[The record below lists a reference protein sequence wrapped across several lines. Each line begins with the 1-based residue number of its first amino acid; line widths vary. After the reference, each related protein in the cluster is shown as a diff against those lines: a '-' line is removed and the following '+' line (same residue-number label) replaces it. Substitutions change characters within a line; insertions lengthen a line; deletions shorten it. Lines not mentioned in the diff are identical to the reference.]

1 MYRVP
6 PKTVDTSQYPLS
18 FICSH
23 INLLSDAWHCQ
34 TCSYLTVSTLDPSP
48 STSHSFHT
56 FIYFRS
62 LLKCHFLRRPF
73 LTTLFK
79 FKILP
84 YALLALL
91 LPLLLALLLSGTLC
105 CGCSP
110 FTLRVPLPPFV
121 PFSCL
126 GKLSCM
132 DYIHWAPL
140 HSGFLLNFA
149 SGRHQQGLEGEG
161 REGAFIPS
169 ASIPAGPRIG
179 KWLLSTSKATPPV
192 GHPSTSTALG
202 MIWDTAPSLGGG
214 SFLLFVVPGEF
225 LLSFS

>member
-1 MYRVP
+1 MYWVP

-34 TCSYLTVSTLDPSP
+34 TRSYLTVSTLDPSP
-48 STSHSFHT
+48 STSHSIHT

-110 FTLRVPLPPFV
+110 FTLRVPLPTFV
-121 PFSCL
+121 PFSVPWEAVLHGLHPL
-126 GKLSCM
+126 GS
-132 DYIHWAPL
+132 
-140 HSGFLLNFA
+140 FA
-149 SGRHQQGLEGEG
+149 LW
-161 REGAFIPS
+161 IPFEFCQWE
-169 ASIPAGPRIG
+169 APAGTGGWGERRGIYP
-179 KWLLSTSKATPPV
+179 LSIYPCRATDWKMAAF
-192 GHPSTSTALG
+192 H
-202 MIWDTAPSLGGG
+202 
-214 SFLLFVVPGEF
+214 
-225 LLSFS
+225 